1 MEIISNCK
9 FKSKKLFQKIDN
21 CCFSGILDYINRT
34 NLENFAFIVG
44 AVIRKRIILF
54 KLISFIFSIFFFIL
68 FKSIFEIFLF
78 YFS

>member
-1 MEIISNCK
+1 MEIISNYK

-54 KLISFIFSIFFFIL
+54 KLIFFTFSIFFL
-68 FKSIFEIFLF
+68 FSLNQFLKKF
-78 YFS
+78 FFTFS

>member
-1 MEIISNCK
+1 MEIISNYK

-54 KLISFIFSIFFFIL
+54 KLIFFIFSIFFLIL